1 METVFFY
8 NSTEAS
14 HNDDHWLPYCTIKS
28 IFWKVSEKA
37 IKVWLKRI
45 TVAKRQADN
54 KKQNKYLCRFCCL
67 CRLTENNGQHGCVC
81 GPLNTFMILRRGG
94 GGQSINHCH
103 SKTDLCDWSM
113 ECRHH
118 LCRCK
123 NGRQNFPVWLP
134 FPQVFVGQVYQLV
147 HTWVLPNRAAV
158 RNHRA
163 PYSLTGPPFPG
174 RKWLRT

>member
-81 GPLNTFMILRRGG
+81 VVHWTHLWSCGGGWGGSLSTTVTVKQICVTGAWNADTTYAAVKMADKTFQFDCPFPKYLLARYISWYTRGYCPTGLLLEITGPHTAWQGPLS
-94 GGQSINHCH
+94 QAES
-103 SKTDLCDWSM
+103 D
-113 ECRHH
+113 
-118 LCRCK
+118 
-123 NGRQNFPVWLP
+123 
-134 FPQVFVGQVYQLV
+134 
-147 HTWVLPNRAAV
+147 
-158 RNHRA
+158 
-163 PYSLTGPPFPG
+163 
-174 RKWLRT
+174 